1 MEGVYTKASKSAKM
15 AIIGPELI
23 QLPPELLSKLPPWK
37 TKKMWEALD
46 FLPKKSES
54 LFLSFFL
61 LLNKFFENE
70 QKKVIPA
77 ALVNFFENLREHLS
91 FTDIKKQ

>member
-46 FLPKKSES
+46 FLPKKKWEP
-54 LFLSFFL
+54 FSFF
-61 LLNKFFENE
+61 F
-70 QKKVIPA
+70 
-77 ALVNFFENLREHLS
+77 S
-91 FTDIKKQ
+91 FAQQIFWKRTKESNSGGLGELFWKSERAFIFYRY